1 MDGLA
6 SKPLWQEELKI
17 AIGAATDAG
26 NLIRSG
32 FSVRSK
38 DVEDKKN
45 TSDLVTE
52 TDVKSEELVFSRIR
66 TAFPSHVL
74 IGEESSVS
82 SGPDALTDEPTWMCD
97 PLDGTT
103 NFVHS
108 YPNVCVSIALVVKK
122 QVVVGVVYNPIT
134 EELFTATKGSG
145 AFLNGRPIRCSGAQD
160 MKRALLATEIGV
172 TRDETTF
179 HAVFLR
185 ISKLVQAMQSVR
197 CTGSCALNLCSV
209 ASGRIDAF
217 YEIGFGGCW
226 DVAAGALIVSE
237 AGGALIDPAGGPFG
251 LMSRRVLAGTPAIVP
266 QVSAILAACP
276 TSEHEPPAPAS
287 S

>member
-179 HAVFLR
+179 HGDLLASCHAASLR
-185 ISKLVQAMQSVR
+185 AHLQSSLR
-197 CTGSCALNLCSV
+197 
-209 ASGRIDAF
+209 
-217 YEIGFGGCW
+217 Y
-226 DVAAGALIVSE
+226 
-237 AGGALIDPAGGPFG
+237 
-251 LMSRRVLAGTPAIVP
+251 
-266 QVSAILAACP
+266 
-276 TSEHEPPAPAS
+276 PPS
-287 S
+287 